1 VSGFGRFSCKV
12 VRPFRR
18 ALTIFV
24 VIASAVA
31 IPNAPASARVR
42 AADDGSSPVAVL
54 VDDLSTSNG
63 TGSPSYEATVFSP
76 SAASPAA
83 SAVIFRNAKTQ
94 DIQAMSSATGAVFGV
109 AHSSGTNTAAP
120 ATAQQPRSFY
130 AAFAKVGTRYGPA
143 GPGGVLVRTA
153 NGDVDA
159 LAVVPNA
166 HDGTTIPGH
175 SSLGSLALD
184 PQEQQLFVVNLHDR
198 FVYQVDTWDSAAV
211 PLALPALPALLTP
224 ETCNGHASDLQPAAL
239 HVSGTRLL
247 LGTVC
252 TGETSSLDQ
261 DVSAAVWAFDLVTNT
276 WAVKPVF
283 ETTFGPPAGL
293 FRIARH
299 WVPNGPAALPA
310 PRQLLLSH
318 IDIAES
324 GTLLLG
330 FRNRGADTTT
340 LPTAGD
346 EGLVLRATP
355 TGEGW
360 ADPFLDRGALD
371 TSVVTRGLLGAL
383 AATPGSV
390 WGLPGDELAATAR
403 SLDPNGA
410 NGLVWLDRA
419 NPQPAQTETLSA
431 TSANA
436 LPGALGDLTL
446 LATWRSVAVTV
457 FSDANADGVQQA
469 SEVALDGVRLSVS
482 VAGDANITATVT
494 SGVLDGKRGQVRL
507 YLSPF
512 ERYQLAVDATTF
524 TPGGIAPGGRRTTAA
539 GELALGAKYDQV
551 TAPSLGISALTGAPS
566 TTIEPQVLAAT
577 AMPTTGSRPGGL
589 LVAGI
594 ALVGFGVLFIGL
606 TKIGHPARRR
616 EFRG

>member
-1 VSGFGRFSCKV
+1 M
-12 VRPFRR
+12 
-18 ALTIFV
+18 
-24 VIASAVA
+24 VIACACA
-31 IPNAPASARVR
+31 IPNASASARVR

-54 VDDLSTSNG
+54 VDGLSTSND
-63 TGSPSYEATVFSP
+63 TGSPSYEATIFSP
-76 SAASPAA
+76 SAGSPAA
-83 SAVIFRNAKTQ
+83 SAVVFRNAKTQ

-130 AAFAKVGTRYGPA
+130 AAFAKVGTSYGPA
-143 GPGGVLVRTA
+143 GPGGVLVRRA
-153 NGDVDA
+153 NGNVDT

-166 HDGTTIPGH
+166 QNGTTIPGH
-175 SSLGSLALD
+175 SSLGSVALD

-211 PLALPALPALLTP
+211 PRALPASPGLLTP
-224 ETCNGHASDLQPAAL
+224 ETCNGHPSDLQPAAL
-239 HVSGTRLL
+239 HVRGTRLL
-247 LGTVC
+247 LGTIC
-252 TGETSSLDQ
+252 TAESTGVDQ

-293 FRIARH
+293 FRVARH
-299 WVPNGPAALPA
+299 WAPNGPVALPA

-355 TGEGW
+355 AGERW
-360 ADPFLDRGALD
+360 ADPFLDRGAMD
-371 TSVVTRGLLGAL
+371 TAVVTRGLLGAL

-446 LATWRSVAVTV
+446 LAAWRSVTITV

-469 SEVALDGVRLSVS
+469 AEVPLDGVRLSVS
-482 VAGDANITATVT
+482 VAGDANISATVT
-494 SGVLDGKRGQVRL
+494 SGVLDGQRGQVRL

-512 ERYQLAVDATTF
+512 ERYQLTVDATTF
-524 TPGGIAPGGRRTTAA
+524 AAEGVTPGGRRSSPA
-539 GELALGAKYDQV
+539 GELAFGTRSEQA
-551 TAPSLGISALTGAPS
+551 TAPALGITTLAGAPS
-566 TTIEPQVLAAT
+566 ATVEPQVLAAT
-577 AMPTTGSRPGGL
+577 AMPTTGNRPGRL
-589 LVAGI
+589 LVAAI
-594 ALVGFGVLFIGL
+594 AFVVLGTLFVLL
-606 TKIGHPARRR
+606 TKIGHPAKRRQLR
-616 EFRG
+616 R